1 MNIYDDYV
9 LPHLIHIACGS
20 KPILRQRNKVVP
32 FAEGR
37 VLEIGFGSGLN
48 LPYYDADRVEFI
60 WGLEPSE
67 GMRKKARNR
76 IAKSNLEVKWL
87 DLPGEEIPLDNNS
100 VDTILLTYTLCTIP
114 DWQAAL
120 LQMKRVLK
128 PGGTLLFCEHGEA
141 PDESVK
147 RWQQRINPYWKKV
160 AGGCNLNRPIPF
172 CLEQTGFKIQKMDTM
187 YLPSTPKIAG
197 FNYWGYAQQS

>member
-160 AGGCNLNRPIPF
+160 AGGCNLNRPIPS

>member
-197 FNYWGYAQQS
+197 FNYWGYAQQG